1 VSIFFL
7 PQQDGVVRAKAKYS
21 ADLKNCYLAF
31 FLAALLLSLNLD
43 PGLRLDCMEPLCS
56 AEFEPAKIDALIVQR
71 KINNQGNK
79 YQMSPLALSC

>member
-43 PGLRLDCMEPLCS
+43 LDCMEPLCS

-71 KINNQGNK
+71 KINNRCNK